1 MTNQATADGRESPR
15 GPIWSALLLLRQD
28 APAQVTGAPDTWP
41 RWRVLLPHV
50 LAATG
55 HYSEPL
61 HNERA
66 GGIAGDVAWLL
77 CRAGSYLEVGGLPAV
92 AKTMVLRALALD
104 EAVYGPNHP
113 KVAIDLNNLTWVL
126 RDLGDPTA
134 ARPLAE
140 RALAI
145 DELAYGPNHPEVA
158 NRLSVLA
165 WVLRDLG
172 DPTAAR
178 PLAERALAIDEL
190 AYRTDHPRVVTD
202 LSNLAAILQDLGEHV
217 DAHRLER
224 RAIALADPKA

>member
-145 DELAYGPNHPEVA
+145 DELAY
-158 NRLSVLA
+158 
-165 WVLRDLG
+165 
-172 DPTAAR
+172 
-178 PLAERALAIDEL
+178 
-190 AYRTDHPRVVTD
+190 RTDHPRVVTD